1 MSESTHPIPFA
12 MPMFRK
18 FVPEK
23 IRPWIYVF
31 FAFTFQISGGLYL
44 GTLNQM
50 IGETGLMREDLQ
62 MCLYANLA
70 GMAIYFPLLFRMKFR
85 FTNKTLLCAA
95 ALGVLFCNL
104 IAPYITILPVLWFV
118 CFFEGMCKI
127 QGTFE
132 CMSNIQ
138 LWMTPTRDFTVFF
151 PMLHIIILGSM
162 QLSDLL
168 ATYLMYYYHW
178 DYMQLFI
185 CGIMMVDLLILTV
198 CTRHFRM
205 FKKFPLFGIDW
216 LGAVLWA
223 ALLLMVSYLF
233 DYGNYYDW
241 WNSPVICRLSIAVV
255 ILSIICVWRM
265 LTIRH
270 PYYEPKMWTY
280 RYLMPI
286 FILITL
292 VEMFLATEHVLE
304 EVYLEEVMHYGTL
317 TSVQLDW
324 AALTGVL
331 IGCLFAYWWMHIKR
345 FNYLRLILV
354 GLGGICFYLL
364 GIYFTLSADIH
375 LSQLYLPIVCRSF
388 AYAILSATFMT
399 CLEEIMTFQHF
410 FQALSLFNMLHMV
423 VGGVIGTAIYT
434 RGLAYYIPDNLARYG
449 AALDNV
455 AMSKISVDIPHYMES
470 FISRMTEISIK
481 QVYGWTAYA
490 CIALFLL
497 FLLYDT
503 PIRRELKQMPSW
515 QNIRKQIA
523 ESVHFTKSRPFSKRH
538 L

>member
-50 IGETGLMREDLQ
+50 IGETGLMREDLL

-455 AMSKISVDIPHYMES
+455 AMSKVSVDIPHYMES